1 MIILSLRI
9 CILNLRLTGRGLT
22 SLNKLLLKPW
32 FKLKIKLCL
41 LMTVV
46 LEIGIILHAIHV
58 TDKWAGKND
67 IQKVSLKD
75 KLGSRQEEIYS

>member
-1 MIILSLRI
+1 
-9 CILNLRLTGRGLT
+9 
-22 SLNKLLLKPW
+22 
-32 FKLKIKLCL
+32 
-41 LMTVV
+41 MTMV

-75 KLGSRQEEIYS
+75 KLGSRQFSK